1 MEIRAPQSAEEWQDY
16 YDLRY
21 RLLRQ
26 PWKQPKGSEQNEG
39 DATAQHFALY
49 DHKKLV
55 AVARLDAMGNRVFQV
70 RFFAVEQTEQ
80 DKGYGK
86 ILMHSIEQVVLQQQ
100 GQKIILQA
108 RENALPFYSKLGY
121 QTVEKTH
128 LLFGEIQHF
137 LMVKTLKSI

>member
-1 MEIRAPQSAEEWQDY
+1 MEIRAPQSAQEWQDY

-26 PWKQPKGSEQNEG
+26 PWNQPKGSEQNEG
-39 DATAQHFALY
+39 DSTAQHFALY

-55 AVARLDAMGNRVFQV
+55 AVARLDAMGHRIFQV
-70 RFFAVEQTEQ
+70 RFFAVKQTEQ
-80 DKGYGK
+80 GKGLGK
-86 ILMHSIEQVVLQQQ
+86 RLMHVIEQAVHHQQ

-108 RENALPFYSKLGY
+108 RENAQPFYSKLGY
-121 QTVEKTH
+121 QTVAKSH

-137 LMVKTLKSI
+137 LMEKQL